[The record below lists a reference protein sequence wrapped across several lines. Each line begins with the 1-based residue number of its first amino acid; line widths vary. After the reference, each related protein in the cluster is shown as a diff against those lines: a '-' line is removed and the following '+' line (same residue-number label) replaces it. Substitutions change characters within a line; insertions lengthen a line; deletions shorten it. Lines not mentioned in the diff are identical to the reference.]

1 MSLEDKLNSNG
12 TKLNPVVRT
21 NSPNIPGGSY
31 NIPKSG
37 NKFGWYTPSG
47 PLRDLDDKIVNATL
61 NSYTESDTYLNQF
74 IISNPLKSLKG
85 KKKRK
90 MKKKN

>member
-31 NIPKSG
+31 NMPKSG